1 MKNFKPTDSPTSIL
15 KRNKSDLPPESFN
28 VDNENITTE
37 PIAPASTDIL
47 ECVPS
52 LSPPY
57 EEPEKIQNSE
67 YKELIRK
74 QELDRFHQSEEF
86 QRQESQLLS
95 NYYDAQ
101 VRENT
106 QKNEVVDKRPIS
118 DALRYLSKRIA
129 YPIELGV
136 QRFYKYNFRCEK
148 ILKKHK
154 KAMDQMHN
162 AQDQRAEC
170 LYQGQLQELAAFDEY
185 NKLNSEE
192 IKAPRLPTNT
202 PTE

>member
-1 MKNFKPTDSPTSIL
+1 MPCRPCYVRLSC
-15 KRNKSDLPPESFN
+15 
-28 VDNENITTE
+28 
-37 PIAPASTDIL
+37 ASLRGTRK
-47 ECVPS
+47 
-52 LSPPY
+52 
-57 EEPEKIQNSE
+57 KIQNSE

-101 VRENT
+101 IRENT

-154 KAMDQMHN
+154 KALDQMHK
-162 AQDQRAEC
+162 AQDQRVEC
-170 LYQGQLQELAAFDEY
+170 LYQWQLQELAALDEY